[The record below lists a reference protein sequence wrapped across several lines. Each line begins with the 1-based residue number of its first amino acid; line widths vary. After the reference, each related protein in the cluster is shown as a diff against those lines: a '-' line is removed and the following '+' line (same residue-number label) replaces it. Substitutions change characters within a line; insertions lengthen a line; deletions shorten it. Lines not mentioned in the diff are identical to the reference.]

1 MHRRASKSMEEKTAV
16 PSQHKR
22 NLKQQYNCAIL
33 TISTSKYWKRAR
45 GENDPDDRSGEIA
58 QELARQHGHAVVYY
72 DVVPDDEAQ
81 IYEGIASALRSDAE
95 FIITTGGTGLTTHDI
110 TIEVVGNLLKKEITG
125 FGELFRLKSYEE
137 IGTAAVLSRALA
149 GVIDQKVIFC
159 LPGSP
164 NAVELALREIIMPEL
179 AHILRH
185 VRE

>member
-1 MHRRASKSMEEKTAV
+1 MEEKTAV
-16 PSQHKR
+16 PSEHKR
-22 NLKQQYNCAIL
+22 DLKQQYNCAVL
-33 TISTSKYWKRAR
+33 TISTSKYWKRVR
-45 GENDPDDRSGEIA
+45 GENDLDDRSGELA
-58 QELARQHGHAVVYY
+58 QELARQHGHTVVYY
-72 DVVPDDEAQ
+72 DVVPDDAAQ
-81 IYEGIASALRSDAE
+81 IDGGVESALRSDAD
-95 FIITTGGTGLTTHDI
+95 FIITSGGTGLTTHDI
-110 TIEVVGNLLKKEITG
+110 TIEVVGTLLTKEITG

-179 AHILRH
+179 AHILKH

>member
-1 MHRRASKSMEEKTAV
+1 MEEKTAV

-33 TISTSKYWKRAR
+33 TISTSKYRKRAR
-45 GENDPDDRSGEIA
+45 GEHDLDDRSGEIA
-58 QELARQHGHAVVYY
+58 QELARQHGHAIVYY
-72 DVVPDDEAQ
+72 DVVPDDETL
-81 IYEGIASALRSDAE
+81 IYESVASALHSDAD

-110 TIEVVGNLLKKEITG
+110 TIEVVGNLLEKEIRG
-125 FGELFRLKSYEE
+125 FGELFRRKSYEE

-164 NAVELALREIIMPEL
+164 NAVELALREIVMPEL
-179 AHILRH
+179 AHILKH

>member
-1 MHRRASKSMEEKTAV
+1 MEEKTAV
-16 PSQHKR
+16 PSEHKR
-22 NLKQQYNCAIL
+22 NVKQQYNCAIL
-33 TISTSKYWKRAR
+33 TISTSKYWTRAH
-45 GENDPDDRSGEIA
+45 GDSDLNDRSGERA
-58 QELARQHGHAVVYY
+58 QELARQYGHQIVYY
-72 DVVPDDEAQ
+72 DVVPDDETL
-81 IYEGIASALRSDAE
+81 IGDGIASALRSDAD

-110 TIEVVGNLLKKEITG
+110 TIEVVKNLLEKEITG

-149 GVIDQKVIFC
+149 GVIEQKVIFC

-164 NAVELALREIIMPEL
+164 NAVELALREIIMPEV